1 MRSFLL
7 ILFFTMNRMKVL
19 NKFRKAKGQMRK
31 KSKDEKDEKDDKEP
45 KIIAGFDSKAIT
57 PPIS

>member
-1 MRSFLL
+1 
-7 ILFFTMNRMKVL
+7 
-19 NKFRKAKGQMRK
+19 MRK

>member
-7 ILFFTMNRMKVL
+7 ILFFTMNSMKVL
-19 NKFRKAKGQMRK
+19 NKFRKAKGYMRK
-31 KSKDEKDEKDDKEP
+31 KSKDEKDDKEP